1 MVKVAEG
8 PVGRVWVAARGQW
21 GSSVPVACLERTA
34 ASDRGWYRWRYCMG
48 AVKHGL
54 RHGRFPQVAYS
65 YTLELSEL
73 PAPLRVS
80 REVLALEGT
89 GDELAALALTGGVNG
104 PSPWEVYP
112 VQREI
117 DTAEGRVG
125 YELRFYLRP
134 PELRSHR
141 LRPALLRLR
150 LNSLPR
156 GGACL

>member
-21 GSSVPVACLERTA
+21 GSSVPVACIERTA
-34 ASDRGWYRWRYCMG
+34 ASERGWYRWRYCMG

-54 RHGRFPQVAYS
+54 RHGRFPELARS
-65 YTLELSEL
+65 YTLELAEL

-80 REVLALEGT
+80 REVLAREGT

-112 VQREI
+112 VQRE
-117 DTAEGRVG
+117 AEGG

-141 LRPALLRLR
+141 LRPALLRRRGQLAA
-150 LNSLPR
+150 PR
-156 GGACL
+156 RGVPII

>member
-34 ASDRGWYRWRYCMG
+34 ASERGWYRWRYCMG

-54 RHGRFPQVAYS
+54 RHGRFPELARS
-65 YTLELSEL
+65 YTLELAEL

-80 REVLALEGT
+80 REVLAREGT
-89 GDELAALALTGGVNG
+89 GDELEALALTGGVNG

-112 VQREI
+112 VQRQ
-117 DTAEGRVG
+117 GHGG

-141 LRPALLRLR
+141 LRPALLRRRGQLAA
-150 LNSLPR
+150 PR
-156 GGACL
+156 RGVPII